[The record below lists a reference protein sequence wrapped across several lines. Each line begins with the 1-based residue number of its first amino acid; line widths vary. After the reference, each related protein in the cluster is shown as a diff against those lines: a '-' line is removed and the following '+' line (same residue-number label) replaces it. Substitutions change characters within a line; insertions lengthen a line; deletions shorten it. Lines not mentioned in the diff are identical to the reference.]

1 MYQERNR
8 PEDGTGLVDSE
19 VADAAP
25 VDTGRRRLFKGL
37 GGGAGVLL
45 AVSAKSALG
54 GGVCQ
59 SPSAMM
65 SGNTSP
71 RPGTGTTCSG
81 GLSPGYW
88 VQPIHA
94 GSWTTAG
101 GVFPSFSGVVVT
113 CSTNLSQ
120 VKNADITSPGTT
132 IQSIFSSWVPI
143 GIANNPIS
151 IWYVIYNPNDAMFGG
166 PGSIGQLL
174 RALSC
179 AWLNAGYFTGS
190 SALYPIT
197 KAQVQD
203 MWQQLTNTGGYCP
216 GSLPNCSKPWSPT
229 DVINYIEGM
238 YDINAPVTNLCMQ
251 GH

>member
-1 MYQERNR
+1 MHLERYEPDVETR
-8 PEDGTGLVDSE
+8 PVDSTA
-19 VADAAP
+19 VDTAP
-25 VDTGRRRLFKGL
+25 VDTGRRRLFRGV

-88 VQPIHA
+88 VQPQHA
-94 GSWTTAG
+94 GNWTTAG
-101 GVFPSFSGVVVT
+101 GVFPSFNGIVVSCT
-113 CSTNLSQ
+113 TTLSQ
-120 VKNADITSPGTT
+120 VKNADIVTPGTT
-132 IQSIFSSWVPI
+132 IQSIFSNWVPI
-143 GIANNPIS
+143 GIANTPIS
-151 IWYVIYNPNDAMFGG
+151 MWYVIYNPNDAMFGG
-166 PGSIGQLL
+166 PGSMGQLL
-174 RALSC
+174 RHLSC
-179 AWLNAGYFTGS
+179 AWLNAGYFSSS

-203 MWQQLTNTGGYCP
+203 MWQQLRNTGSYCP
-216 GSLPNCSKPWSPT
+216 GSLPNCSKPWSAA

-238 YDINAPVTNLCMQ
+238 YDINSPVANLCIQ
-251 GH
+251 H